1 MAADVSTNITEG
13 FQNLTIMELAL
24 LITTPGFVHIFEEII
39 NQMDS
44 KSLLSSSLVCKN
56 WWQVIQDHP
65 KRWRCI
71 IRRIQIKEALIYP
84 DFPRIVQSVGARKED
99 IKELGLLLRQFSET
113 EDKRTCS
120 GAKLE
125 GIPFVTRD
133 SGFFKLVFGDLKRL
147 QYFWPHLP
155 SKNPMFFNDEFSTL
169 HILAIQGNV
178 KTFQFIAERVDNVNP
193 CHGHAAPYEHI
204 TPLFYAKRF
213 KHFGIVQIIE
223 DKLQNPNKKQKKF

>member
-1 MAADVSTNITEG
+1 
-13 FQNLTIMELAL
+13 MELAL

-44 KSLLSSSLVCKN
+44 KSLVSSSLVCKN
-56 WWQVIQDHP
+56 WWQVIQNHP

-71 IRRIQIKEALIYP
+71 IRRIRIKEALIYP
-84 DFPRIVQSVGARKED
+84 DFRRIEQSVGSKKDD
-99 IKELGLLLRQFSET
+99 IKELGLVLRQFCET

-120 GAKLE
+120 GAKFE
-125 GIPFVTRD
+125 GIAGFYTRD

-147 QYFWPHLP
+147 RYFWPHLP
-155 SKNPMFFNDEFSTL
+155 NKNPMFFNDEFSTL
-169 HILAIQGNV
+169 HILAKLGHV
-178 KTFQFIAERVDNVNP
+178 ETFQFIAERVDDVNP
-193 CHGHAAPYEHI
+193 SLATPYQHV
-204 TPLFYAKRF
+204 TPLFAAKLF

>member
-1 MAADVSTNITEG
+1 MAAGVSTKITGG
-13 FQNLTIMELAL
+13 FQSLTIMEMAL

-44 KSLLSSSLVCKN
+44 KSLVSSSLVCKN
-56 WWQVIQDHP
+56 WWQVIQNHP

-71 IRRIQIKEALIYP
+71 IRRIRIKEALIYP
-84 DFPRIVQSVGARKED
+84 DFPRIVRSVGAKKED
-99 IKELGLLLRQFSET
+99 IKELGLVLRQFCET

-120 GAKLE
+120 GEKLE

-169 HILAIQGNV
+169 HILAILGHIEM
-178 KTFQFIAERVDNVNP
+178 FQFIVERVDNVNP
-193 CHGHAAPYEHI
+193 CHAAPNEHI

>member
-1 MAADVSTNITEG
+1 MAAGVFTKITEG

-44 KSLLSSSLVCKN
+44 KSLVTSSLVCKN
-56 WWQVIQDHP
+56 WWQVIQNHP

-71 IRRIQIKEALIYP
+71 IQRIRIKEALIYP
-84 DFPRIVQSVGARKED
+84 DFRRIVQSVGAKKED
-99 IKELGLLLRQFSET
+99 IKELGLVLRQFCET

-120 GAKLE
+120 GAKFE
-125 GIPFVTRD
+125 GIQGFYTRD
-133 SGFFKLVFGDLKRL
+133 KGFFQLVFGDLKRL

-155 SKNPMFFNDEFSTL
+155 NKNPMFFNDEFSTL
-169 HILAIQGNV
+169 HILAKLGHV
-178 KTFQFIAERVDNVNP
+178 ETFQFIADRVDNVNP
-193 CHGHAAPYEHI
+193 CHATPYEHI